1 MERGGEEEEEEEVV
15 VVGGRGGGQRV
26 KGYESEQKKQNKK
39 NKHKHIK
46 CMQLPGTWLYG
57 TRDNNN
63 HKKTD

>member
-1 MERGGEEEEEEEVV
+1 MERGGEEEEEVV
-15 VVGGRGGGQRV
+15 VVGGAEGKRV
-26 KGYESEQKKQNKK
+26 WKWTEKTKQK

-57 TRDNNN
+57 TSDNNN